1 MSGAA
6 SCTSRHVAKKQEDQ
20 EGSKR
25 PKKTRAAP
33 RCIPRAPLWRHGIG
47 GLPLAAQTLRLL
59 KAASPGPMKALATAF
74 RGEDAA
80 HTHATGLSTHDIHST
95 GFGFPIPAAVVAVIA
110 FGHVVTALFV
120 YGLHLCG
127 G

>member
-1 MSGAA
+1 M
-6 SCTSRHVAKKQEDQ
+6 
-20 EGSKR
+20 
-25 PKKTRAAP
+25 
-33 RCIPRAPLWRHGIG
+33 PRAPLWTAD
-47 GLPLAAQTLRLL
+47 GLPLAAQDSSAL
-59 KAASPGPMKALATAF
+59 KATSPGPMKALATVI

-95 GFGFPIPAAVVAVIA
+95 GFGFPIPPAVVAVIA

>member
-1 MSGAA
+1 MHSSSAFVEA
-6 SCTSRHVAKKQEDQ
+6 RPLVACRSPLSR
-20 EGSKR
+20 
-25 PKKTRAAP
+25 
-33 RCIPRAPLWRHGIG
+33 
-47 GLPLAAQTLRLL
+47 TLRLL
-59 KAASPGPMKALATAF
+59 KAASPGPMKALATVI

-110 FGHVVTALFV
+110 FGHAVTALFV

>member
-1 MSGAA
+1 
-6 SCTSRHVAKKQEDQ
+6 
-20 EGSKR
+20 
-25 PKKTRAAP
+25 
-33 RCIPRAPLWRHGIG
+33 
-47 GLPLAAQTLRLL
+47 
-59 KAASPGPMKALATAF
+59 MKALATAF

-95 GFGFPIPAAVVAVIA
+95 GFRSPIPAVVAVIA
-110 FGHVVTALFV
+110 FGHVVTALFA

>member
-1 MSGAA
+1 M
-6 SCTSRHVAKKQEDQ
+6 
-20 EGSKR
+20 
-25 PKKTRAAP
+25 
-33 RCIPRAPLWRHGIG
+33 PRAPLWTAD
-47 GLPLAAQTLRLL
+47 GLPLAAQDSSAL
-59 KAASPGPMKALATAF
+59 KATSPGPMKALATVI

-95 GFGFPIPAAVVAVIA
+95 GFRSPIPAAVVAVIA

>member
-1 MSGAA
+1 MDSTAFVEAADHWWLAA
-6 SCTSRHVAKKQEDQ
+6 S
-20 EGSKR
+20 
-25 PKKTRAAP
+25 
-33 RCIPRAPLWRHGIG
+33 PLR
-47 GLPLAAQTLRLL
+47 TLRLL
-59 KAASPGPMKALATAF
+59 KAASPGPMKPLATAF

-95 GFGFPIPAAVVAVIA
+95 GFGFPIPPAVVAVIA

>member
-1 MSGAA
+1 
-6 SCTSRHVAKKQEDQ
+6 
-20 EGSKR
+20 
-25 PKKTRAAP
+25 
-33 RCIPRAPLWRHGIG
+33 
-47 GLPLAAQTLRLL
+47 
-59 KAASPGPMKALATAF
+59 MKALSTAF

-80 HTHATGLSTHDIHST
+80 RTHATGLSTHAIHST
-95 GFGFPIPAAVVAVIA
+95 GFRFPIPAAVVAVIA

>member
-1 MSGAA
+1 MHSSSAFVEA
-6 SCTSRHVAKKQEDQ
+6 RH
-20 EGSKR
+20 
-25 PKKTRAAP
+25 
-33 RCIPRAPLWRHGIG
+33 WW
-47 GLPLAAQTLRLL
+47 LAARRSDSSALEGRL
-59 KAASPGPMKALATAF
+59 SRPMKALATAF

-95 GFGFPIPAAVVAVIA
+95 GFGFPIPPAVVAVIA